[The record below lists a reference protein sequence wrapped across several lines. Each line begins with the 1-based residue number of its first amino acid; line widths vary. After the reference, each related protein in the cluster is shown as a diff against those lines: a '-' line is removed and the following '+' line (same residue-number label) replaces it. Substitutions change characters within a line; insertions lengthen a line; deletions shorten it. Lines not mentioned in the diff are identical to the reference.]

1 MKMGAD
7 WNRLMVGYDQGS
19 NQNGVFN
26 FSGTFTGDSFADFLL
41 GNPLTATGGLGSV
54 GNFGGV
60 AKYAI
65 GTQYN
70 AFFQDDWKITSNLT
84 LNLGLRYEI
93 FQQWRGRLANFDPT
107 TGRQL
112 LADSAT
118 YFVPGQGLVQGTGAA
133 LLPER
138 PIKTDPNNFAPRLGI
153 AYRLGTKTT
162 IRSGAGV
169 FYALNTG
176 GSVLSPMLST
186 APYFVIATLTSSAT
200 TPQLQLSNLF
210 PAADQVKSAVSTNI
224 DLNKRDGYVY
234 QYNLNVQRE
243 LPRSMLLEA
252 GYMGNTGHK
261 QIGNVWINQPT
272 LPANPLSP
280 TPFTARQPYPA
291 LSPSFQQVAN
301 YQWSNYNAGYVKL
314 EQRLNHGL
322 SYIVSYTHSKCIDTS
337 GPGQNM
343 YNRRLERGLCDSD
356 VPNNFTGSYVFD
368 LPFGHGRTVDI
379 RNPILNGVLGGWE
392 LSGITSFISGF
403 PLTIT
408 TTGDIANVG
417 TSPQRGNATG
427 VKPEKLDP
435 RTNNLLGLNPA
446 AYSVPA
452 TGTFG
457 NLSRNTQRG
466 FGINNWDMGI
476 NKNFAIRPLRESGRL
491 QIRAEFF
498 NIFNHTQFNGI
509 SLSVNQPATF
519 GIVNS
524 ALPPRVLQLAGK
536 LYW

>member
-1 MKMGAD
+1 
-7 WNRLMVGYDQGS
+7 
-19 NQNGVFN
+19 
-26 FSGTFTGDSFADFLL
+26 
-41 GNPLTATGGLGSV
+41 
-54 GNFGGV
+54 
-60 AKYAI
+60 
-65 GTQYN
+65 
-70 AFFQDDWKITSNLT
+70 
-84 LNLGLRYEI
+84 
-93 FQQWRGRLANFDPT
+93 
-107 TGRQL
+107 
-112 LADSAT
+112 
-118 YFVPGQGLVQGTGAA
+118 
-133 LLPER
+133 
-138 PIKTDPNNFAPRLGI
+138 
-153 AYRLGTKTT
+153 
-162 IRSGAGV
+162 
-169 FYALNTG
+169 
-176 GSVLSPMLST
+176 
-186 APYFVIATLTSSAT
+186 
-200 TPQLQLSNLF
+200 
-210 PAADQVKSAVSTNI
+210 
-224 DLNKRDGYVY
+224 
-234 QYNLNVQRE
+234 
-243 LPRSMLLEA
+243 MLLEA

-272 LPANPLSP
+272 PPTNPLNP

-291 LSPSFQQVAN
+291 VSPSFQQVTN

-322 SYIVSYTHSKCIDTS
+322 SYIVSYTQSRCIDIT

-343 YNRRLERGLCDSD
+343 YNRQLERGLCDSD

-392 LSGITSFISGF
+392 LSGISSFISGF

-417 TSPQRGNATG
+417 TGTQRGNATG
-427 VKPEKLDP
+427 VRPEKLDP
-435 RTNNLLGLNPA
+435 RNNGLLGLNRA

-452 TGTFG
+452 AGTFG

-476 NKNFAIRPLRESGRL
+476 NKNFGIRPLGEAGRL

-509 SLSVNQPATF
+509 SVAVNQPATF
-519 GIVNS
+519 GIVTS